1 AAGRSETA
9 ASGYF
14 KSEAPVGMGTES
26 GVGERAQ
33 AFAGIFSPGSS
44 GESAASLTGLFVE
57 RGAGGENRQQ
67 TQNFFALDRIAEH
80 EAHAHAETGMGGQHL
95 PPDSQFRVGGADQNL
110 HARLPRER
118 RWHFDVATALAD
130 IRQGAAIGNA
140 TAAAVAG
147 IGEAEGPFRFGRF
160 LAPWARPICGRLG
173 HSRLACRCL
182 GGLSGSRGG
191 MTQLEPGLYETA
203 RRLGHIEGANSG
215 AAARIL
221 PGNLPRQAD
230 QLLLPGK
237 SELEINFAGGRNAAG
252 GLKRRSAV
260 AEVG

>member
-140 TAAAVAG
+140 TAEAVDFRSDFAGEAVLSAAVAG

-173 HSRLACRCL
+173 HS
-182 GGLSGSRGG
+182 
-191 MTQLEPGLYETA
+191 
-203 RRLGHIEGANSG
+203 
-215 AAARIL
+215 
-221 PGNLPRQAD
+221 
-230 QLLLPGK
+230 
-237 SELEINFAGGRNAAG
+237 
-252 GLKRRSAV
+252 
-260 AEVG
+260 